1 LLRATGLLRGLLAF
15 SLPFAA
21 VCSAFPLRGNKPPQT
36 KRKNNMNKTK
46 NNPETLKAAPT
57 YHNHVRLIGFL
68 GDKPTQYEKR
78 AIFSVATKTSW
89 PVKDSDQW
97 DSHTEWHRCVA
108 WDELAKAIKPLAK
121 GDYVC
126 IDGELRSSSYDRELP
141 VVGGGTT
148 IVPTKVW
155 EIRARVVRKL
165 AYKKKPVEK
174 NAKAE
179 PLKAAA

>member
-1 LLRATGLLRGLLAF
+1 
-15 SLPFAA
+15 
-21 VCSAFPLRGNKPPQT
+21 
-36 KRKNNMNKTK
+36 MNKTK

-108 WDELAKAIKPLAK
+108 WDDLAKAIKPLAK

-165 AYKKKPVEK
+165 VYKKKPIEK